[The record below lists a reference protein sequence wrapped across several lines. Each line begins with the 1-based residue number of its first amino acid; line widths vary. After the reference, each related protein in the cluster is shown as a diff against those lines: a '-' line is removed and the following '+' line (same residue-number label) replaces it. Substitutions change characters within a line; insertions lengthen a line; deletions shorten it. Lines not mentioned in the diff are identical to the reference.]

1 MSECM
6 CVTWNGTAH
15 GSYCQLSAICRA
27 TKELFITMGCKEIL
41 ASDLVRCVAAVL
53 IVSRRRLLGR
63 HSKLHETVV
72 VIKFRLMLA
81 ALKSGTWCLAQV

>member
-1 MSECM
+1 MVLPM
-6 CVTWNGTAH
+6 DRTA
-15 GSYCQLSAICRA
+15 SFRQFAEQPRNS
-27 TKELFITMGCKEIL
+27 ITMGCKEIL

-53 IVSRRRLLGR
+53 IVSRRRLMGR